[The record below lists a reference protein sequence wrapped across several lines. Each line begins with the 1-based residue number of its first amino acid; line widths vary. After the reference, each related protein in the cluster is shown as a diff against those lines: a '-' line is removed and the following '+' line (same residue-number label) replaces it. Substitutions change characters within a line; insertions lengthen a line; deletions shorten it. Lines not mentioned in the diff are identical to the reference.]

1 MLYGVLAMHR
11 KMLEPFSLAAETGQ
25 ILLEPLTKASLS
37 ARTMSAG
44 LELIGRATRTY
55 YKPEFGLDI
64 DPEVVVEKPF
74 GRLLRFAPRP
84 HGDPEQRYLLIAP
97 LSGHHAT
104 LLRHT
109 VDAFLDHGEVFITDW
124 TDAGEVPFGDGT
136 FGLDDYVAYLLD
148 FMAEVSGDRADRGYH
163 ALAVCQPGPALVTA
177 VSLLTESGQGQ
188 RPSGVT
194 LISAPMDVSA
204 APSDVTRLSQS
215 HSMSWFKN
223 KAIHTVPLSRPGAGR
238 LVYPGFLQ
246 LASFM
251 AMDPERHAEKHL
263 TLFFDRIAGQHDAAQ
278 KTADFYDEYCSAL
291 DMDAAFYLDTIERV
305 FQTRELANGCATWHD
320 QPVDP
325 GLVTDVALQTV
336 EGAQDDICA
345 PGQTAAAHAIL
356 SSLPPHLRDH
366 HVEPGVGHYGGFAGS
381 RFRRNILPRILA
393 FAEHHAERARQARSP
408 RPRQ

>member
-25 ILLEPLTKASLS
+25 ILLEPLTKASFS
-37 ARTMSAG
+37 ARTLSAG
-44 LELIGRATRTY
+44 LELFGRATRTY

-64 DPEVVVEKPF
+64 EPEVAVDKPF
-74 GRLLRFAPRP
+74 CRLLRFAPRP
-84 HGDPEQRYLLIAP
+84 HGDPERRFLLIAP

-109 VDAFLDHGEVFITDW
+109 VDAFIDHGEVFITDW
-124 TDAGEVPFGDGT
+124 TDAGEVPFGEGS

-148 FMAEVSGDRADRGYH
+148 FMAALSDKQPDGGYH

-177 VSLLTESGQGQ
+177 LSLLTESGAGQ
-188 RPSGVT
+188 RPSAVT

-215 HSMSWFKN
+215 QPVSWFKS

-251 AMDPERHAEKHL
+251 AMDPERHAEKHV

-305 FQTRELANGCATWHD
+305 FQRRELAEGRATWRG
-320 QPVDP
+320 QTVDP
-325 GLVTDVALQTV
+325 TQVTDVALQTI
-336 EGAQDDICA
+336 EGGNDDICA
-345 PGQTAAAHAIL
+345 PGQTEAAHAIL
-356 SSLPPHLRDH
+356 SSLPSHLRDH
-366 HVEPGVGHYGGFAGS
+366 HVEPGVGHYGGFAGG

-393 FAEHHAERARQARSP
+393 FAEVHGERR
-408 RPRQ
+408 